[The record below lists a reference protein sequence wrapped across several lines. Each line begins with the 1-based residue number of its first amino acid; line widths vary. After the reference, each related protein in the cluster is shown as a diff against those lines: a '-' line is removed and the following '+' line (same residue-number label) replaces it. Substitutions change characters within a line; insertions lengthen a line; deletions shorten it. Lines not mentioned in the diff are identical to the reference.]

1 MVKFIYFE
9 AVLDDMRRKIIK
21 QGTATLTL
29 SLPAK
34 WTKKLNLKAG
44 DEIEVEEKDTTLVM
58 TPPTV
63 HKHMRETIDLSKIDI
78 LLKRIVAAKYL
89 EGVDELEVKFDSL
102 NKARLIQQRVREM
115 IGMEVIQQGKNHLI
129 IKDVTGVAENAFD
142 PILRRVFFMISAVA
156 EESLHTLKRKET
168 DLAYLEDMEANI
180 NRVTDHCFRILNKY
194 GYPEYSKTP
203 VMYTIVM
210 LLEQLGD
217 EYKLLTH
224 YITKNKIVL
233 DSSVVTLYDRI
244 QRLFKKFEG
253 LFYEFSYEGAAAM
266 AKERDGITA
275 EINKKSGSTKSAK
288 EVYVL
293 CSFREMTELIIR
305 MMGQTLTL
313 S

>member
-1 MVKFIYFE
+1 
-9 AVLDDMRRKIIK
+9 MRRKIIK
-21 QGTATLTL
+21 QGAATLTI

-44 DEIEVEEKDTTLVM
+44 DEIELEEKDTTLVM

-63 HKHMRETIDLSKIDI
+63 PKHMRETIDLSKLDN

-115 IGMEVIQQGKNHLI
+115 IGMEVIQQGKNYLI
-129 IKDVTGVAENAFD
+129 IKDISGVSENAFD

-156 EESLHTLKRKET
+156 DESLQTLKRKET

-203 VMYTIVM
+203 VMYAVVM

-217 EYKLLTH
+217 EYKLLTG
-224 YITKNKIVL
+224 YITKNKVVL
-233 DSSVVTLYDRI
+233 ESSVIALYDRI

-253 LFYEFSYEGAAAM
+253 LFYEFSYEAAAAL
-266 AKERDGITA
+266 AKERDSIA
-275 EINKKSGSTKSAK
+275 FEIDRKLNSTKSAK
-288 EVYVL
+288 ETYVL
-293 CSFREMTELIIR
+293 RFLREMTELIVR

-313 S
+313 A

>member
-1 MVKFIYFE
+1 
-9 AVLDDMRRKIIK
+9 MRRKIIK
-21 QGTATLTL
+21 QGAATLTL

-44 DEIEVEEKDTTLVM
+44 DEIDVEEKDTTLVM
-58 TPPTV
+58 TPPNIA
-63 HKHMRETIDLSKIDI
+63 KHTRETIDLSKLDT
-78 LLKRIVAAKYL
+78 LLKRIVSAKYL

-115 IGMEVIQQGKNHLI
+115 IGMEVIQQGKNHLV
-129 IKDVTGVAENAFD
+129 IKDISGITENAFD

-156 EESLHTLKRKET
+156 DESLHTLKQKET

-194 GYPEYSKTP
+194 GYTEYSKTP

-217 EYKLLTH
+217 EYKMFTN
-224 YITKNKIVL
+224 YITKNK
-233 DSSVVTLYDRI
+233 VVPEPSIIALYDRI

-253 LFYEFSYEGAAAM
+253 LFYEFSYEGAASL
-266 AKERDGITA
+266 AKERDSIVH
-275 EINKKSGSTKSAK
+275 EIDKKLNGTKSAK
-288 EVYVL
+288 ETYVL
-293 CSFREMTELIIR
+293 RSLREMTELIVR
-305 MMGQTLTL
+305 LMGQTLTL
-313 S
+313 A

>member
-1 MVKFIYFE
+1 
-9 AVLDDMRRKIIK
+9 MRRKIIK
-21 QGTATLTL
+21 QGAATLTI

-44 DEIEVEEKDTTLVM
+44 DEIELEEKDTTLVM

-63 HKHMRETIDLSKIDI
+63 PKHMRETIDLSKLDN

-115 IGMEVIQQGKNHLI
+115 IGMEVNQQGKNYLI
-129 IKDVTGVAENAFD
+129 IKDISGVSENAFD

-156 EESLHTLKRKET
+156 DESLQTLKRKET

-203 VMYTIVM
+203 VMYAVVM

-217 EYKLLTH
+217 EYKLLTG
-224 YITKNKIVL
+224 YITKNKVVL
-233 DSSVVTLYDRI
+233 ESSVIALYDRI

-253 LFYEFSYEGAAAM
+253 LFYEFSYEAAAAL
-266 AKERDGITA
+266 AKERDSIA
-275 EINKKSGSTKSAK
+275 FEIDRKLNSTKSAK
-288 EVYVL
+288 ETYVL
-293 CSFREMTELIIR
+293 RFLREMTELIVR

-313 S
+313 A